1 MPLLCKD
8 DPQALEQAARLLAD
22 GALLAFPTET
32 VYGLGARAD
41 DDAAVAKIF
50 AAKGRPADHPLIVHV
65 TDAAAAQPFAAHWP
79 PAAQVLAQHFWPG
92 PMTLIVPRR
101 PGVATAAAGGHPS
114 IGLRCPDHPGAQALL
129 ARAQTLGVLG
139 VAGPSA
145 NRFGRVSPTTAAHV
159 VDEFGPDLAVLDGG
173 ACREGIES
181 TIVDCT
187 RAHPALLR
195 PGTTRRADI
204 DAVLKQA
211 LGLQLVERDEASP
224 RASGTLASHYAP
236 EALVSLL
243 PTAVLRQRLS
253 ELLSSPRR
261 ADTPGLQRSGV
272 GVYSR
277 TEPPPGMPLVRR
289 LVHRTMPAEP
299 AQAAHELFAVLRALD
314 DQSVSQIWVEAPPE
328 TPEWD
333 GVRDRLL
340 RAATR

>member
-1 MPLLCKD
+1 MPVFRAQ
-8 DPQALEQAARLLAD
+8 DPDAVGQAAQALAD
-22 GALLAFPTET
+22 GELLAFPTET

-50 AAKGRPADHPLIVHV
+50 EAKGRPADHPLIVHV
-65 TDAAAAQPFAAHWP
+65 TDASAAQAFAATWP

-101 PGVATAAAGGHPS
+101 PGMATAAAGGHAS
-114 IGLRCPDHPGAQALL
+114 VGLRCPDHPVALDLL
-129 ARAQTLGVLG
+129 ARAQTLGVRG

-159 VDEFGPDLAVLDGG
+159 VAEFGPELAVLDGG

-195 PGTTRRADI
+195 PGTTPRAVI
-204 DAVLKQA
+204 EAVLHQA
-211 LGLQLVERDEASP
+211 LALPLVDRDEASP
-224 RASGTLASHYAP
+224 QASGTLASHYAP
-236 EALVSLL
+236 DALVSLL
-243 PTAVLRQRLS
+243 SAAQLTQRLANFTGDR
-253 ELLSSPRR
+253 PQRDVVAQAR
-261 ADTPGLQRSGV
+261 ASAGV

-277 TEPPPGMPLVRR
+277 TALTCPPGVF
-289 LVHRTMPAEP
+289 HRTMPAHP
-299 AQAAHELFAVLRALD
+299 AQAAHELFAVLREFDALG
-314 DQSVSQIWVEAPPE
+314 VRQIWVEAPPE
-328 TPEWD
+328 GPEWD
-333 GVRDRLL
+333 GVRDRLQ